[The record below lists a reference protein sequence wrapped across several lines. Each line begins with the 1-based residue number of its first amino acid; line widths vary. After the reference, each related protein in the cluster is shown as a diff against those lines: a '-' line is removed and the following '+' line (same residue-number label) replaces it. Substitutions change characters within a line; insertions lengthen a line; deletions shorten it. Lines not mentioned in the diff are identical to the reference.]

1 MLISIWHVS
10 LRLAV
15 FEKFAVNGQNLGPKI
30 PWEHRPQKGKRP
42 FPDRPVGPTILK
54 NFTPIGVTVADICSH
69 TKKNIH
75 QIYQTKRILSI
86 KRDGQN
92 CSPIETISLRRQF
105 SVRVATWSASR
116 SEFSPLCKGYTHDG
130 CSCWQYNVSSYVRTI
145 VLYLH
150 PVRNRFIV

>member
-86 KRDGQN
+86 KRDVKIAHRSKPFHYADNFPFGWRLGQPAAVN
-92 CSPIETISLRRQF
+92 SLHCAKATRTT
-105 SVRVATWSASR
+105 VAAADSIMFLPT
-116 SEFSPLCKGYTHDG
+116 
-130 CSCWQYNVSSYVRTI
+130 YV
-145 VLYLH
+145 L
-150 PVRNRFIV
+150 